1 MFAKSGLHASLIAD
15 FTLCAS
21 EIGGD
26 KKEVPI
32 LVSFFF
38 FANSAN
44 PKSPHQYQLSALC
57 AEQLLGIFLESNSK
71 TCLVFFSK
79 SLKMPPSYLL

>member
-38 FANSAN
+38 
-44 PKSPHQYQLSALC
+44 
-57 AEQLLGIFLESNSK
+57 LLTLPIQKARTNIS
-71 TCLVFFSK
+71 
-79 SLKMPPSYLL
+79 